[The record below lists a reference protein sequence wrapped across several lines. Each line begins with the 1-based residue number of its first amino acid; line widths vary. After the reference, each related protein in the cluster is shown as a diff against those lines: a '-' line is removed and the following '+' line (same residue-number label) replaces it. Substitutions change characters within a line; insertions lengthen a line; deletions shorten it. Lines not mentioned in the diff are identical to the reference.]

1 MLQRHAYKSLEI
13 YNLSKQL
20 VVACY
25 ELTSDLPSEEKTNL
39 TLFIRNASLT
49 VYLNIAQGAFLKT
62 KKKKKF
68 IRSAQNALI
77 VIDAATEAL
86 VATGFKKEDQINGV
100 VVLSSACYQLLEQL
114 W

>member
-1 MLQRHAYKSLEI
+1 MPKHQAYKSLEV

-25 ELTSDLPSEEKTNL
+25 ELTSDLPVEEKTNL

-49 VYLNIAQGAFLKT
+49 VYLNIAQGAFLKI

-68 IRSAQNALI
+68 IRTAQNALI

-86 VATGFKKEDQINGV
+86 VATGFKKEGQITEV
-100 VVLSSACYQLLEQL
+100 VSLSSACYQLLEQL
-114 W
+114 